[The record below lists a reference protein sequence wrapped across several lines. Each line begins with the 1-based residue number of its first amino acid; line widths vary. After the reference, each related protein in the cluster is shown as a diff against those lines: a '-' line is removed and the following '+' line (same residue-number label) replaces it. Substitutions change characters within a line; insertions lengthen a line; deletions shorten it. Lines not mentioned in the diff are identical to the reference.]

1 MRHPLP
7 SLLEVSLV
15 LTLMSAAPAA
25 AADPRFSAPVHA
37 TTGLAPSALVTADF
51 NGDTKPDLATT
62 DMDDSSVFGAARQGR
77 RQLRRALGVPHDAL
91 AMGPCGRRSQR
102 GRPAGSGHGVRRRS
116 WAPRCVPE
124 RRRGSLPSR
133 GLVAPDRRGGRRGR
147 RQRRPRRG
155 SRRRD
160 GGATRLRG
168 AARHRRRRI
177 RSAAALRRRPRRLQR
192 PRAGRY
198 ERRRP
203 PRRGPRHRARE
214 ARRPARQRR
223 RDVRA

>member
-37 TTGLAPSALVTADF
+37 TTGLAPSALVTLTSTATPSRI
-51 NGDTKPDLATT
+51 GDT
-62 DMDDSSVFGAARQGR
+62 DMDDSSVSVLLGKGDGSFAARLVYRTTRWPWDLAAADPTRTAGR
-77 RQLRRALGVPHDAL
+77 IWSRW
-91 AMGPCGRRSQR
+91 
-102 GRPAGSGHGVRRRS
+102 RRRPG
-116 WAPRCVPE
+116 APRGVPE

-155 SRRRD
+155 LVA
-160 GGATRLRG
+160 AT
-168 AARHRRRRI
+168 
-177 RSAAALRRRPRRLQR
+177 
-192 PRAGRY
+192 
-198 ERRRP
+198 
-203 PRRGPRHRARE
+203 E
-214 ARRPARQRR
+214 ARRDFAVLLGTGGDGFAPPQRSPAT
-223 RDVRA
+223 ATAPTT